1 VNAELQRNL
10 WLELRPMP
18 CATSLGILALLAF
31 ATTVA
36 VGPTSPDGLERLQG
50 LGLGVFCFY
59 AVWGMYKASTSVTD
73 EVQGGTWDQQRLSGQ
88 DGAALLVGKLLG
100 ATAFT
105 WFGALGGLALYVPAQ
120 LAWGGPTLTTLHTAT
135 LLLGA
140 IAGQAAG
147 LGGSLLAASRQ
158 RGTRRKGR
166 GVLSTA
172 GWLLAGWFGLV
183 SLLSSIK
190 GLGLGERQWQNE
202 LVPWWLP
209 MPIEAFA
216 PITLALAA
224 AWLLAGVH
232 RLMRLELQLP
242 VTPWA
247 WLAFLAFVPT
257 YTLPFGALWSDGAV
271 GWLQLATGACLA
283 ATWLAML
290 VERMDAVRLRTL
302 VGFWQRDERHAWWG
316 ALPLW
321 TLALPLAVAGT
332 AVLGVGATLGAMT
345 PALADFGLGA
355 AHLACVGLFVA
366 RDAALVLA
374 AQLATPAHREPLG
387 PVLVGGVVLYG
398 LVPALL
404 MALGDGAR
412 ALLPAFWPLGTL
424 GPVVASPTTWAV
436 YLTLALPGAGLAA
449 GLAARLVRRTL
460 DATVRPAGATS

>member
-31 ATTVA
+31 ASTAA
-36 VGPTSPDGLERLQG
+36 VGPTSPAGLERLQG

-59 AVWGMYKASTSVTD
+59 AIWGMYKASTSVTD
-73 EVQGGTWDQQRLSGQ
+73 EVQGGTWDQQRLAGQ

-105 WFGALGGLALYVPAQ
+105 WFGALAGLALYVPAQ
-120 LAWGGPTLTTLHTAT
+120 LVLGDPLLTALHTCT

-158 RGTRRKGR
+158 RGARRKGR

-172 GWLLAGWFGLV
+172 GWLLAGWFGLMA
-183 SLLSSIK
+183 LLSSLD
-190 GLGLGERQWQNE
+190 GLGLGQAKWQAVP
-202 LVPWWLP
+202 VPWWLP
-209 MPIEAFA
+209 MPVEAFA
-216 PITLALAA
+216 PVTLTLAA

-242 VTPWA
+242 VNPWA

-257 YTLPFGALWSDGAV
+257 YTLPFGVLWSDGAV
-271 GWLQLATGACLA
+271 GWLQLATGTCLA
-283 ATWLAML
+283 ATWLAMM
-290 VERMDAVRLRTL
+290 VERVDAVRLRTL
-302 VGFWQRDERHAWWG
+302 VGFWRRDERQAWWG

-321 TLALPLAVAGT
+321 TLALPLALAGT
-332 AVLGVGATLGAMT
+332 GLLGVGAALGAMT
-345 PALADFGLGA
+345 PALADFGRGA
-355 AHLACVGLFVA
+355 AHLACLGLFVA

-387 PVLVGGVVLYG
+387 PVLVGGVLLYG
-398 LVPALL
+398 LVPAML
-404 MALGDGAR
+404 MALGAESR

-424 GPVVASPTTWAV
+424 GPSGASPTTWAV
-436 YLTLALPGAGLAA
+436 HLTLALPGAILAA

-460 DATVRPAGATS
+460 DATVKTAGATS